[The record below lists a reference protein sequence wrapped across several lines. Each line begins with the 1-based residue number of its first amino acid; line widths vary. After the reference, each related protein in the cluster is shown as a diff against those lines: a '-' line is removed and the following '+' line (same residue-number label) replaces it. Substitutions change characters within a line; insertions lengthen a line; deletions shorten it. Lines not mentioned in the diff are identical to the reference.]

1 VTGFTRGSGLSLGA
15 APVNVMGVSVVPM
28 KMVKRA
34 LGAIS
39 MTAAAAM
46 WSAPAAAAWTMNL
59 RQGVTELSREIYDL
73 HMLILWICVAIA
85 VAVFGVM
92 IYSIATFRKSKGAVS
107 ASFDHNTKAEIIWTV
122 IPVAILVAMAV
133 PAART
138 LVKIDDTS
146 GAELTVKATGY
157 QWKWQYDYVDDGVS
171 FFSTL
176 SQASNEA
183 RQLDS
188 GIDVNKVEHYLLD
201 VDNPLVVPVDTK
213 VRMLVTAADV
223 IHNWWVPD
231 FGMKKDAIPGF
242 INELWF
248 KADKVGTYRG
258 QCAELCGRDHGFM
271 PIVVRVV
278 EQAEYDSWLES
289 QKAARQAA
297 AAPAAQTAGMT
308 TESAAPAA
316 TVTTTTVLVANAE

>member
-1 VTGFTRGSGLSLGA
+1 
-15 APVNVMGVSVVPM
+15 M